1 ACQGLMAGINAALK
15 VQGKDE
21 FILKRS
27 EAYIGVLIDDLI
39 NKGTEEP
46 YRMFTSRAEHRILL
60 RQDNADLRLTELGYK
75 IGLADEERYNKFRI
89 KKEAIDKLN
98 DLFQNY
104 TVRPENM
111 DAMLKKQ
118 GTTPLSQ
125 PVKAYTVLTRPEIG
139 INDIIDADKEL
150 KSLVDGITQDKF
162 VKEQVEI
169 QVKYSGYIQK
179 EFEMVKELSEKENT
193 RIPESMDYSRI
204 KSLSTEGF
212 QKLSKIKPETI
223 GQASRISGVSASD
236 VSVLLVYLKS

>member
-1 ACQGLMAGINAALK
+1 MQC
-15 VQGKDE
+15 
-21 FILKRS
+21 S
-27 EAYIGVLIDDLI
+27 
-39 NKGTEEP
+39 
-46 YRMFTSRAEHRILL
+46 
-60 RQDNADLRLTELGYK
+60 
-75 IGLADEERYNKFRI
+75 
-89 KKEAIDKLN
+89 
-98 DLFQNY
+98 
-104 TVRPENM
+104 
-111 DAMLKKQ
+111 KKQ